1 MILSKWS
8 FKSSTILTR
17 SIHPDWFVDR
27 ASSEPQTID
36 TTDLLVR
43 SLLLRQDQP
52 AVILLGHFSPQV
64 QNEHGFAGPEVWH
77 SAVAHFYDVPHLR
90 SV

>member
-1 MILSKWS
+1 MGLVRLSDPE
-8 FKSSTILTR
+8 TIG
-17 SIHPDWFVDR
+17 
-27 ASSEPQTID
+27 

-52 AVILLGHFSPQV
+52 AVILLGHFSPQL

-90 SV
+90 SVFLCAHSPLVNFAFKDWLLI